1 MKTKYP
7 LEQLVR
13 IKQRRLDEAER
24 VLKEKKAELEKEK
37 EKQTK
42 LEGER
47 DKTYNHRADKMKQ
60 FRDELDKGTTTDKI
74 KIMRDYIKVVEDE
87 LKQKE
92 KKVQDQVKEV
102 QKAAERVE
110 EARKDMVKKQHD
122 VEKLKTHRKEW
133 EKEMKALME
142 YEESIESDEIGTVMH
157 TSKKHKR

>member
-24 VLKEKKAELEKEK
+24 VLKEKKAELDKEK

-92 KKVQDQVKEV
+92 KKV
-102 QKAAERVE
+102 E